1 MELLPR
7 IWRFFGLCFNSY
19 IAVIVCKAF
28 ILKSHRVFLIRR
40 FFGPYFLLTRSTP
53 PGPYR

>member
-7 IWRFFGLCFNSY
+7 IWSFFGLCFNSY

-40 FFGPYFLLTRSTP
+40 FFGPYFLLTRSAP